1 METLDAHNLPGPVGI
16 FTDRYIRTHW
26 QDYSEYLD
34 SLYPKEY
41 SLREKLWLHSSNQ
54 TERPRCPGCGAELR
68 FISISKGYQKYC
80 CMKCRCNSPEY
91 IAKKSGPRKNK
102 DAVQEKIRKTN
113 LERYGVENVFQSKK
127 IQNKI
132 KETFAERYG
141 VTHPLQI
148 PGVKQKIQDTYK
160 KHCEEDSLFR
170 EAINKKIK
178 ETYKRR
184 LEYDPEFINNKNKK
198 ISKGISKT
206 YSKHCIIDSTYAE
219 TKNKKISES
228 VKTRFNYTKETNPEI
243 IKERYK
249 KSYNTKKQNNSFNTS
264 KIEEQFAGWLTD
276 NNIKFIRQ
284 YRSERYPFAC
294 DFYFPDDDLYFE
306 INANWTH
313 GKHQFDSDNPDDIAT
328 AEIWKSKNT
337 KYYDNALFV
346 WTVADVHKKD
356 IAIRNRLNW
365 IVVYSNKLDDVIQ
378 EFQKAIIDF

>member
-1 METLDAHNLPGPVGI
+1 METLDTHNLPGPIGI

-26 QDYSEYLD
+26 SEFSEYLD

-41 SLREKLWLHSSNQ
+41 SLREKLWLHSNSQ

-68 FISISKGYQKYC
+68 FVSISKGYQEYC

-91 IAKKSGPRKNK
+91 ITKKSGPRKNK
-102 DAVQEKIRKTN
+102 DTVQEKIRKTN
-113 LERYGVENVFQSKK
+113 LERYGVENVFQSKE
-127 IQNKI
+127 IRNKI
-132 KETFAERYG
+132 KETFSERYG
-141 VTHPLQI
+141 VTHPSQI
-148 PGVKQKIQDTYK
+148 PEVKQKIQDTYK
-160 KHCEEDSLFR
+160 KHCEEDPSFR
-170 EAINKKIK
+170 EVINKKIK

-184 LEYDPEFINNKNKK
+184 LKYDPEFINNKNKK

-228 VKTRFNYTKETNPEI
+228 IKKRFNYTKETNPEI

-249 KSYNTKKQNNSFNTS
+249 KSYNTKKQNHGFNAS

-284 YRSERYPFAC
+284 YRSEQYPFAC
-294 DFYFPDDDLYFE
+294 DFYFPDKDLYFE

-313 GKHQFDSDNPDDIAT
+313 GGHPFDCNNPDDIAT
-328 AEIWKSKNT
+328 TEIWKSKKS
-337 KYYDNALFV
+337 KYYDNAIETWV
-346 WTVADVHKKD
+346 VRDPKKYKT
-356 IAIRNRLNW
+356 AQKNHLNW
-365 IVVYSNKLDDVIQ
+365 AAVYNNNLDD
-378 EFQKAIIDF
+378 IIKEYDRH